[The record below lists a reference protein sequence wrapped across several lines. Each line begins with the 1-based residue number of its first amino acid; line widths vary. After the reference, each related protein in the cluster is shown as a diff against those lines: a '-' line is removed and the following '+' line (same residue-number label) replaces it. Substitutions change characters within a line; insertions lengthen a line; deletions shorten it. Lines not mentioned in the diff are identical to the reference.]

1 MPKPAMVTDAEVR
14 ALLERFACPTP
25 FHAVRTHLLGNIA
38 SPALGASP
46 MKAVSALWG
55 GELPVFESE
64 ADVNLLIG
72 GLVMGLWNQ
81 LGRHQSRTAPFRL
94 TRIEVPATYAG
105 VARLALLRREEVDG
119 FIEGLFGAFDE
130 LDFPDRAEKSVN
142 TLQRMCDVLET
153 IRATADG
160 MAIADDSEGSAEWL
174 GQLRELA
181 KIAEHEM
188 HEAVLS
194 CARARK
200 QEPRPG
206 VRGH

>member
-1 MPKPAMVTDAEVR
+1 MAKPVTDAEVR

-25 FHAVRTHLLGNIA
+25 FHAVRTHFLGNIA

-55 GELPVFESE
+55 GEMPVFESE
-64 ADVNLLIG
+64 ADVNLLMN

-130 LDFPDRAEKSVN
+130 LDFPDRAVKAVD
-142 TLQRMCDVLET
+142 TLQGMRDVLET
-153 IRATADG
+153 IRVTAEGLSATENGEDMAD
-160 MAIADDSEGSAEWL
+160 WFRKL
-174 GQLRELA
+174 QELT

-200 QEPRPG
+200 LEMRPG
-206 VRGH
+206 MRVH